1 MSLFIE
7 KAEKA
12 QTGNQCSRDPTCFL
26 FGKLP
31 WKASFLDSS
40 YIKTSWIHNPSRF
53 FVGSKY
59 LNYYLLWCI
68 IVWTNSGLEK
78 WSHHH
83 LITDRRSKAV
93 AKFVGE
99 SELNMA
105 RWEELSIVL
114 NGDQTRVQGGGLT
127 ITQGRGLWTYPAP
140 VSWRTKRWE
149 DKSAMCGC
157 GRVQLQPIIT
167 RSEAAYSTRVV
178 DFIELDSRLK
188 IKTRWSV
195 TSL

>member
-1 MSLFIE
+1 MLHFS
-7 KAEKA
+7 
-12 QTGNQCSRDPTCFL
+12 TVPTSKPLEFTI
-26 FGKLP
+26 LP
-31 WKASFLDSS
+31 G
-40 YIKTSWIHNPSRF
+40 F
-53 FVGSKY
+53 FVRGKY
-59 LNYYLLWCI
+59 LNYYVLCYI
-68 IVWTNSGLEK
+68 IVWANSGLEK

-83 LITDRRSKAV
+83 IITDRRSKAV

-140 VSWRTKRWE
+140 VSWTKRWE
-149 DKSAMCGC
+149 DKSFMCGC

-167 RSEAAYSTRVV
+167 PQRCCVFHESCGLSNRIPAW
-178 DFIELDSRLK
+178 K
-188 IKTRWSV
+188 
-195 TSL
+195 